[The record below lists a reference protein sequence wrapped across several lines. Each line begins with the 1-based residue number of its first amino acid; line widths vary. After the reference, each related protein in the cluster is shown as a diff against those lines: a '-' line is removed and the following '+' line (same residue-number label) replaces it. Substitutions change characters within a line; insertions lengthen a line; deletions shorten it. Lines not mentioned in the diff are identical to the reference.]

1 METDGVSYHGV
12 KYGFIIKTRFKLYP
26 LILSTIFGVGFTW
39 EKPRKEASYLKN
51 EYPLPQKK
59 EYRIGYIHIER
70 RMDNRRHSNT
80 VFGPVHNRS
89 VDASIHSQSPNHWQY
104 FRWWLPGW
112 AFNDKEIRIFS
123 FTIVMKQKITQILY

>member
-1 METDGVSYHGV
+1 MEQNTELSLKHDSNYTL
-12 KYGFIIKTRFKLYP
+12 KYFLRFSEWGPLEKNPEKRPRII
-26 LILSTIFGVGFTW
+26 
-39 EKPRKEASYLKN
+39 YLKN

-89 VDASIHSQSPNHWQY
+89 VDASIHSQSPNH
-104 FRWWLPGW
+104 
-112 AFNDKEIRIFS
+112 
-123 FTIVMKQKITQILY
+123 